1 MADPE
6 ETITA
11 IDDADLLAFDYLSQC
26 RGQGFFLIVIL
37 RLLVEQPFVV
47 LSERWLLIQVG

>member
-6 ETITA
+6 EVITA
-11 IDDADLLAFDYLSQC
+11 IDDADLLAFDFLSQS

-37 RLLVEQPFVV
+37 RLLV
-47 LSERWLLIQVG
+47 